1 MATDFTVTSTNPL
14 SEGGKVN
21 EVVVEQKS
29 YTIAAALVVNDTIAM
44 CTLPANHKI
53 VDCIL
58 ASDDLDTDGS
68 PAIVLD
74 VGVVGGD
81 TDAIIDGSTIAQGG
95 GFDRMNS
102 SAGIRLAV
110 STTDTSIGVL
120 VQVAPATG
128 ATSGQIDL
136 ILISRAA
143 GLDDA

>member
-1 MATDFTVTSTNPL
+1 MATDYTITSYNPVV
-14 SEGGKVN
+14 EGGKVN
-21 EVVVEQKS
+21 ELVVEHKIYS
-29 YTIAAALVVNDTIAM
+29 LSAALVVNDTIAM

-81 TDAIIDGSTIAQGG
+81 TDAIIDGSTIGQAGG
-95 GFDRMNS
+95 LDRMNS
-102 SAGIRLAV
+102 SAGIRLATA
-110 STTDTSIGVL
+110 TTDTTIGVL

-128 ATSGQIDL
+128 ATTGQIDL

-143 GLDDA
+143 SLDD